1 MLRTLNRERSGASTF
16 EWTLTLPFT
25 IILVGFMFYM
35 TFLLLSWASYGSLA
49 SNLAKD
55 LNMRSIG
62 LTEARDWASSHSV
75 GGGRV
80 LAQSSDGR
88 TFTIDQVSPGRSS
101 VESAYRNVI
110 AYQIANHSRLD
121 GSAGELT
128 TNDYA
133 NQIFFPYTDCK
144 NIKLS
149 IVEVKNG
156 TAVPV
161 DDKGNLSN
169 CVAAVEITYD
179 FCPFSLWGRYMEP
192 GSLSIGGITM
202 HATGYGIVS

>member
-1 MLRTLNRERSGASTF
+1 MLRALNRERSGASTF

-62 LTEARDWASSHSV
+62 LTEAKEWVNAHPNNRIESKD
-75 GGGRV
+75 GRV
-80 LAQSSDGR
+80 
-88 TFTIDQVSPGRSS
+88 FTLDQVSPGRSD

-110 AYQIANHSRLD
+110 AYQIANHSRLG
-121 GSAGELT
+121 GSGNMA

-133 NQIFFPYTDCK
+133 NQIFFPYTSCK
-144 NIKLS
+144 NIKLLIS
-149 IVEVKNG
+149 EVKNG
-156 TAVPV
+156 VAVPV
-161 DDKGNLSN
+161 DKNGNLSN
-169 CVAAVEITYD
+169 CVATVEISYEY
-179 FCPFSLWGRYMEP
+179 CPFSLWGKYGEP
-192 GSLSIGGITM
+192 GSLSLFKVPM
-202 HATGYGIVS
+202 KATGYGIIS

>member
-62 LTEARDWASSHSV
+62 LTEARDWVNSHPNGRIES
-75 GGGRV
+75 GDGRV
-80 LAQSSDGR
+80 
-88 TFTIDQVSPGRSS
+88 FTLDQVSPGRSD
-101 VESAYRNVI
+101 VESVYRNVI
-110 AYQIANHSRLD
+110 AYQIVNHNRLA
-121 GSAGELT
+121 GSGDMS

-133 NQIFFPYTDCK
+133 NQIFFPYTSCK
-144 NIKLS
+144 NIKLLIS
-149 IVEVKNG
+149 EVKNG
-156 TAVPV
+156 VAVPV
-161 DDKGNLSN
+161 DKNGNLSN
-169 CVAAVEITYD
+169 CVATVEITYD
-179 FCPFSLWGRYMEP
+179 YCPFSLWGRYMEP
-192 GSLSIGGITM
+192 GSLSLFGITM
-202 HATGYGIVS
+202 KATGYGIVS

>member
-62 LTEARDWASSHSV
+62 LTEARDWVNSHPNGRIES
-75 GGGRV
+75 GDGRV
-80 LAQSSDGR
+80 
-88 TFTIDQVSPGRSS
+88 FTLDQVSPGRSD
-101 VESAYRNVI
+101 VESVYRNVV
-110 AYQIANHSRLD
+110 AYQIVNHNRL
-121 GSAGELT
+121 GSSGDMT

-133 NQIFFPYTDCK
+133 NQIFFPYTSCK
-144 NIKLS
+144 NIRLLIS
-149 IVEVKNG
+149 EVKNG
-156 TAVPV
+156 VAVPV
-161 DDKGNLSN
+161 DKNGNLSN
-169 CVAAVEITYD
+169 CVATVEITYD
-179 FCPFSLWGRYMEP
+179 YCPFSLWGRYMEP
-192 GSLSIGGITM
+192 GSLSLFGITM
-202 HATGYGIVS
+202 KATGYGIVS